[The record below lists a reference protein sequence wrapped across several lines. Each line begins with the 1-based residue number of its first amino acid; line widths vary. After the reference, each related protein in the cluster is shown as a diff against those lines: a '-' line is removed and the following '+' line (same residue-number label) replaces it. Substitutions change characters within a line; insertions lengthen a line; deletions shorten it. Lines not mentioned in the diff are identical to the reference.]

1 MTSIIYKIKILVGLV
16 CLSLLF
22 GCEDIIDFPLKESQK
37 LPVIDAEFDMYTGIC
52 MVKVSQTQ
60 SLLNKEPSPV
70 VSGLEVSIQYDNT
83 KSKIFIETEKG
94 TYQSEK
100 FMASPG
106 KTYTLIIKNL
116 MGQEYRAKAV
126 APNLILPIVKDSVIK
141 YTSNGID
148 VAFEWN
154 DPQNQ
159 ENYYWP
165 ILTVNKVPQKSWD
178 NITSDNGRNGNTM
191 FANLQVNAMKS
202 DEIGI
207 QLQSLDADSFRY
219 YQQLINLS
227 FGGQLPYNSKNNF
240 DKPAAGVF
248 RIINYKPIKL
258 TLK

>member
-1 MTSIIYKIKILVGLV
+1 
-16 CLSLLF
+16 
-22 GCEDIIDFPLKESQK
+22 
-37 LPVIDAEFDMYTGIC
+37 
-52 MVKVSQTQ
+52 
-60 SLLNKEPSPV
+60 
-70 VSGLEVSIQYDNT
+70 
-83 KSKIFIETEKG
+83 
-94 TYQSEK
+94 
-100 FMASPG
+100 MASPG

-165 ILTVNKVPQKSWD
+165 ILTVNKVPKKSWY

-191 FANLQVNAMKS
+191 FENLQVNAKKS

-227 FGGQLPYNSKNNF
+227 FDEQLPYNSKNNF